1 MAERFV
7 EVDRNTPMLLPAD
20 LRDWVP
26 EDDLVHFVIEAVK
39 TLPTVEFVVNE
50 RGTGYAQYP
59 PSMMLALLIYC
70 YANGIFS
77 SRRIERATY
86 RDLGVRFL
94 SGDTHPDHDTICSFR
109 RQNGELIAKFFVR
122 VLELARELK
131 LLQVGTISVDGTRLK
146 ANASKHRGVSYERSG
161 QLIKQLEEEVKE
173 LLHKAERADSQEE
186 MDPARLP
193 EGMAKRQELKA
204 KLEAAR
210 HQLEERHRQE
220 FAAEVAEYQKKKEKW
235 ENNGRRGQEPKPPA
249 SRGPDPKSQSNLSD
263 PDSRIIRKSKNE
275 AFTQAYNAQLA
286 VDADGSQLVLGAYV
300 SQTSADNN
308 ELKPMLQAVSD
319 NLGQKPQTVLADRG
333 YLNGPMI
340 EQIQGQGIE
349 AYVALS
355 AEAHERRP
363 HDLRS
368 EDKRRENPRQY
379 SAPEL
384 VAMEQKLRTP
394 EGRRRYLRRQASVEP
409 VVGIIKCVLGFE
421 QFSLRGLQK
430 VTLEWNLVCVAYNLK
445 RLHQLLK
452 PANQKPKA
460 PKNPKPTP
468 SALGERLAQLF
479 SPFFLLFHEFLR
491 AAELKEPVEK
501 ERLSNQISKLPL
513 SSFFK
518 SDRLLG

>member
-39 TLPTVEFVVNE
+39 TLPSGEFVVNE

-94 SGDTHPDHDTICSFR
+94 TGDTHPDHDTICSFR
-109 RQNGELIAKFFVR
+109 RQNERLIAKFFVR

-131 LLQVGTISVDGTRLK
+131 LLQLGTISVDGTRLK
-146 ANASKHRGVSYERSG
+146 ANASKHRGVSYQRSG

-173 LLHKAERADSQEE
+173 LLGKAERADSQGEI
-186 MDPARLP
+186 DPARLP
-193 EGMAKRQELKA
+193 AEIAKRQELKA
-204 KLEAAR
+204 KLAAAR
-210 HQLEERHRQE
+210 QQLEERHRQE
-220 FAAEVAEYQKKKEKW
+220 FAAEVTQYEKKKQNW
-235 ENNGRRGQEPKPPA
+235 ENNDRRGHEPKPPA
-249 SRGPDPKSQSNLSD
+249 SSGPDPKSQSNLSD
-263 PDSRIIRKSKNE
+263 PDSRIMRKSKNE
-275 AFTQAYNAQLA
+275 AFAQAYNAQLA

-300 SQTSADNN
+300 SQSSADNN
-308 ELKPMLQAVSD
+308 ELEPMLEAVSHS
-319 NLGQKPQTVLADRG
+319 LGQKPEAVLADRG
-333 YLNGPMI
+333 YLNGPSI
-340 EQIQGQGIE
+340 EQIQSQGIE

-363 HDLRS
+363 YDLRC
-368 EDKRRENPRQY
+368 EDKRRENPRRY
-379 SAPEL
+379 TTPVL

-409 VVGIIKCVLGFE
+409 VVGIIKRVLGFE
-421 QFSLRGLQK
+421 QFSLRGLPK
-430 VTLEWNLVCVAYNLK
+430 VTLEWNLVCVASNLK
-445 RLHQLLK
+445 RLHKLLN

-460 PKNPKPTP
+460 PKTPKPMP
-468 SALGERLAQLF
+468 SAVGE
-479 SPFFLLFHEFLR
+479 
-491 AAELKEPVEK
+491 
-501 ERLSNQISKLPL
+501 
-513 SSFFK
+513 
-518 SDRLLG
+518 LLGQLLSHYCLAFQ